1 MNTATRNPLYL
12 TRVSSRKST
21 PASSMVPAWTPSG
34 DGMASP
40 RRKNKGVKKLRKI
53 LRDKKAISTILAA
66 LLMVVIVVVASVMV
80 YAWSTGLLGALM
92 GGQPDV
98 GQENLLLDSATYVNN
113 TAFDLNFRNKGQIAT
128 TITGY
133 YVKDMGGTGI
143 YQRGISSGSFS
154 AGPIPVDGVA
164 KVTITLTQ
172 GTWSGTAWNTFT
184 QGSSYRIQVQ
194 TAQGTLLPEVQ
205 VPK

>member
-1 MNTATRNPLYL
+1 MNASTRNLRYP
-12 TRVSSRKST
+12 TRVSSHTST
-21 PASSMVPAWTPSG
+21 RLSLVVSAWTPSG

-40 RRKNKGVKKLRKI
+40 RRNNKGVRKLRKI

-92 GGQPDV
+92 GTNPNV
-98 GQENLLLDSATYVNN
+98 GQETLTLDTATMVNG
-113 TAFDLNFRNKGQIAT
+113 TRFALNFRNQGQVSV

-133 YVKDMGGTGI
+133 YIRDAGATAT
-143 YQRGISSGSFS
+143 YQRLSGYSSG
-154 AGPIPVDGVA
+154 AIAVNTVA
-164 KVTITLTQ
+164 TVNIDISGGSWT
-172 GTWSGTAWNTFT
+172 GTAFTFT
-184 QGSSYRIQVQ
+184 SGYTYRITVQ
-194 TAQGTLLPEVQ
+194 TAQGTLLPEVT

>member
-1 MNTATRNPLYL
+1 VNVATRNLRYPA
-12 TRVSSRKST
+12 RVSSHPST
-21 PASSMVPAWTPSG
+21 APSPTAPAWAPSG

-40 RRKNKGVKKLRKI
+40 RRNNKGVKKLRKI

-92 GGQPDV
+92 GTNPNV
-98 GQENLLLDSATYVNN
+98 GQETLTLDTATMVNA
-113 TAFDLNFRNKGQIAT
+113 TMFALNFRNQGQVSV

-133 YVKDMGGTGI
+133 YIRDAGATAT
-143 YQRGISSGSFS
+143 YQRLSGYTTSAIAVNTVSTVNIVIIGGSWTGTSFTF
-154 AGPIPVDGVA
+154 V
-164 KVTITLTQ
+164 
-172 GTWSGTAWNTFT
+172 SGYT
-184 QGSSYRIQVQ
+184 YRITVQ
-194 TAQGTLLPEVQ
+194 TAQGTLLPEVT